1 MSHTVDQDTLVGQT
15 LGHYRIVGK
24 IGAGGM
30 GVVFEAFDTKLQRT
44 VALKFLSP
52 GPSYSSADRN
62 RLLHEAR
69 AASALDH
76 KNIATIHAVEET
88 DDGKLF
94 IVMAYYAGVSLASR
108 MRGVG
113 LSPAETIHIVRQIAE
128 GLGHAHL
135 HNIVHRDI
143 KPSNVILT
151 PEGEAKIVDF
161 GLARFVSAD
170 ASTQTLSI
178 AGTLYYMS
186 PEQIAA
192 QAVDARTDLWS
203 LGVIAYEL
211 LTNRLP
217 FQGDSPAST
226 ISAILQAPPA
236 EMGNVPPELQMIVL
250 RALSKNVEERYQ
262 SCAELLRDLEAVSP
276 SVNGATA
283 SAGESALKVRFTLAF
298 PARTPRRR
306 VHARS
311 RRWVVAIAVALL
323 ALTVG
328 ALLLQRTYRRKDAA
342 AASVSGN
349 PAAYESYLQGL
360 EYLQRYDKPGN
371 LDSAIRLFET
381 TAQVDPKFALAFAAL
396 GEAYWDKYRQD
407 GDSQW
412 VQLAS
417 ASCQRAAELN
427 DSLPAVYVTLGR
439 IHDGTGR
446 HDLALQEFQ
455 RALELDHGN
464 ADALLGLADAYA
476 NVGRASEAEGT
487 YKRAASMRPEYWDGH
502 YRLGAFYYQQ
512 GRYADAASQF
522 GRVVELLPD
531 HASAHTSLGTAW
543 MALGQER
550 DAEAEFKKSL
560 ALAPDYPALAN
571 LGVMYYRQKRFA
583 ESATMAE
590 RALQLNDKDY
600 RLWNNLAIAYEWLGQ
615 TEKARSA
622 FGRELARLEQIVALK
637 SEDAEVRANLGVM
650 YAQQHQRSRAL
661 PHLEAALALSP
672 DDPEILNKVGEAYE
686 KLGERSKG
694 LEYFQKA
701 LRKGLTFDDMKLNPD
716 LRSLL
721 SDPRARRVLEGALP
735 PTAQLQPSANR

>member
-1 MSHTVDQDTLVGQT
+1 MALPAQTPPGKLVG
-15 LGHYRIVGK
+15 HYQILCEV
-24 IGAGGM
+24 GAGGM
-30 GVVFEAFDTKLQRT
+30 GVVYKAFDTQLERT

-52 GPSYSSADRN
+52 DPSCSPADRN
-62 RLLHEAR
+62 RLLREAR
-69 AASALDH
+69 AASVLDH

-108 MRGVG
+108 MRGAG
-113 LSPAETIHIVRQIAE
+113 FSPVETIDIVRQIAE

-135 HNIVHRDI
+135 HHLVHRDI

-151 PEGEAKIVDF
+151 LEGEAKIVDF
-161 GLARFVSAD
+161 GLARFVSAGS
-170 ASTQTLSI
+170 STQTLSI
-178 AGTLYYMS
+178 AGTLSYMS
-186 PEQIAA
+186 PEQIAGK
-192 QAVDARTDLWS
+192 AVDARTDLWS

-211 LTNRLP
+211 LTNHLP

-236 EMGNVPPELQMIVL
+236 EMLDVPPELQMIVL

-262 SCAELLRDLEAVSP
+262 SCGELLRDLETVGT
-276 SVNGATA
+276 SVNRPTA
-283 SAGESALKVRFTLAF
+283 SAGKSAFKVRLPLAF
-298 PARTPRRR
+298 PARTPSRR
-306 VHARS
+306 VSTRS
-311 RRWVVAIAVALL
+311 RRWAVATAVVLL
-323 ALTVG
+323 ALTAGVS
-328 ALLLQRTYRRKDAA
+328 LLQRTYRRKDAA
-342 AASVSGN
+342 AASVPAN
-349 PAAYESYLQGL
+349 PAAYESYLQGV
-360 EYLQRYDKPGN
+360 EYLRRYDKPGN

-381 TAQVDPKFALAFAAL
+381 TTRVDPKFALAFAAL

-412 VQLAS
+412 VHLAS

-439 IHDGTGR
+439 IHEGTGR
-446 HDLALQEFQ
+446 HDLGLQEFH
-455 RALELDHGN
+455 RALELDHRN

-476 NVGRASEAEGT
+476 GVGRASEAEET

-512 GRYADAASQF
+512 GRFSDAASQF

-583 ESATMAE
+583 ESATMSE

-615 TEKARSA
+615 TEKARNA
-622 FGRELARLEQIVALK
+622 FSRELAQLEQTVALK

-650 YAQQHQRSRAL
+650 YAQQRLREKAL

-672 DDPEILNKVGEAYE
+672 DDSEILNKVGEAYE
-686 KLGERSKG
+686 KLGDRSKG

-701 LRKGLTFDDMKLNPD
+701 LRKGLTLDDMKLNPD

-721 SDPRARRVLEGALP
+721 SDPSARRVLEGALT
-735 PTAQLQPSANR
+735 PTAKLQPSANH